1 VTLPYPH
8 ARNDCGACRE
18 RDADVQLLGAEY
30 EQPGRQPQ
38 PHVLCQSCLGS
49 HLALRAIHLSGDGL
63 DGPVTFTMTVAPGRR
78 PGPPDPRP
86 AITMTEA
93 IRRAYARAAGADA
106 GSWVMLGDLR
116 RQLGGLPR
124 YEVDHALTQM
134 YMEGSADLVPNYA
147 DSELTDADRAAVVLI
162 NGERRHRIVI
172 RDAGR

>member
-1 VTLPYPH
+1 MTLPCPH

-30 EQPGRQPQ
+30 ELPGKQP
-38 PHVLCQSCLGS
+38 VMMCQGCLGS
-49 HLALRAIHLSGDGL
+49 HLALRAIHLSGDRL

-78 PGPPDPRP
+78 PAAPDPRP

-106 GSWVMLGDLR
+106 GNWVMLGALR
-116 RQLGGLPR
+116 RQLGSLPR
-124 YEVDHALTQM
+124 AEVDHALTQM
-134 YMEGSADLVPNYA
+134 YMEGAADLVPNYA
-147 DSELTDADRAAVVLI
+147 DWELTDADRAAAILI

-172 RDAGR
+172 RGGGQ